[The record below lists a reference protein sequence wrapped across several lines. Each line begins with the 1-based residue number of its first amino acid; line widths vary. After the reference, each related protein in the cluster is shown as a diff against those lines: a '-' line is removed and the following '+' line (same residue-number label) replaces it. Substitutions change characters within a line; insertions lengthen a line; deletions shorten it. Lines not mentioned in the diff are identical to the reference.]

1 MDVAALSSR
10 INVDPAEAHEA
21 SGTERLETLRPL
33 PRELESQ
40 RAVSGQPDRRNI
52 PSGFEDLHIPAVRN
66 IAATYYEENVN
77 GRVHIGDVSRVDS
90 APAQE
95 IMDAFIELKKV

>member
-1 MDVAALSSR
+1 MDVAALLGRPHS
-10 INVDPAEAHEA
+10 AAAQGHEA

-33 PRELESQ
+33 PRELEYQS
-40 RAVSGQPDRRNI
+40 AWSGHLDPGGTLSNY
-52 PSGFEDLHIPAVRN
+52 EDFHSPTARE
-66 IAATYYEENVN
+66 IAATYYEQNAN

-90 APAQE
+90 APALE